1 MDSEDLE
8 RIRDDYTDADGALTI
23 DDIEEDLASEGFEGS
38 SLDAASEG
46 IAGAEDL
53 AVSQEALNSAQR
65 QAIDSLGDGGA
76 TGTELIRSNEGSGPP
91 KTIGS
96 PQNVEQSIERTGRTS
111 GDVIATN
118 RNTGTSGKIGEV
130 ELAPPPEGS

>member
-76 TGTELIRSNEGSGPP
+76 TGTELIRSNEGGGPP